1 MRLQLIPNLRSP
13 DQTLIFPRVFSM
25 RRILIHSHV
34 LAALIQLAPLV
45 RVAQSAPGVIATPTL
60 FILRWVF
67 GAAAVAG
74 SMHGLSGATGVV
86 PAAVQAT
93 NGVRTSVTFSITS
106 SSHGTA
112 RSYSALSGLPPGT
125 TLSTRG
131 TLTGTP
137 TASGPFTLRIRG
149 WQTTSLGGNW
159 ADLNVAVTVVGANPP
174 VVTSQPTN
182 LTVAPGQS
190 ASLTVAYSGDQP
202 VALRWFKEDLEV
214 KNATNATLTLPSAQA
229 ADSGRYRLRL
239 INGLATVFSDWATLT
254 VQAAVAK
261 PVITTQPVG
270 RALHAGEGFS
280 LGVSATGSDLTYVWT
295 RDGVAVESAGPPGP
309 TLVVTNVTATA
320 AGEYRV
326 RITNPG
332 GFVDSDGATV
342 SVAGPVVW
350 DSPTLVSDS
359 LRLSFNGLS
368 GRRYAIESAAAMPGP
383 FSVHVEMMS
392 QLGGT
397 VLFDPIVGSGR
408 VYRVRPLP

>member
-1 MRLQLIPNLRSP
+1 MK
-13 DQTLIFPRVFSM
+13 
-25 RRILIHSHV
+25 RILIHPHV
-34 LAALIQLAPLV
+34 LAAFLQLAPLL
-45 RVAQSAPGVIATPTL
+45 RVAQSAPGVMAAPTL

-86 PAAVQAT
+86 PAAVRAT

-112 RSYSALSGLPPGT
+112 RSYSAVSGLPPGT

-149 WQTTSLGGNW
+149 WETTSLGGNW
-159 ADLNVAVTVVGANPP
+159 ADLNVALTVVGANPP
-174 VVTSQPTN
+174 AVTSQPAN
-182 LTVAPGQS
+182 LNVAPGQS

-214 KNATNATLTLPSAQA
+214 KNATNATLTLPSAQV

-239 INGLATVFSDWATLT
+239 INDLATVFSDWATLT

-280 LGVSATGSDLTYVWT
+280 LGVSATGTNLTYAWT
-295 RDGVAVESAGPPGP
+295 RDGVVVGSAGPPGP

-320 AGEYRV
+320 AGVYRV
-326 RITNPG
+326 RITNLG
-332 GFVDSDGATV
+332 GFVDSDGATL

-350 DSPTLVSDS
+350 DQPTLVSDS
-359 LRLSFNGLS
+359 LRLSFNGLT

-383 FSVHVEMMS
+383 FATQAEMMS
-392 QLGGT
+392 QAGGT
-397 VLFDPIVGSGR
+397 VLFDPIVDSGR

>member
-1 MRLQLIPNLRSP
+1 MK
-13 DQTLIFPRVFSM
+13 
-25 RRILIHSHV
+25 RILIHPHV
-34 LAALIQLAPLV
+34 LAAFLQLAPLL
-45 RVAQSAPGVIATPTL
+45 RVAQSAPGVMAAPTL
-60 FILRWVF
+60 VILRWVF

-86 PAAVQAT
+86 PAAVRAT

-112 RSYSALSGLPPGT
+112 RSYSAVSGLPPGT
-125 TLSTRG
+125 ALSTRG

-149 WQTTSLGGNW
+149 WETTSLGGNW
-159 ADLNVAVTVVGANPP
+159 AELNVALTVVGANPP
-174 VVTSQPTN
+174 AVTSQPAN
-182 LTVAPGQS
+182 LNVAQGQS
-190 ASLTVAYSGDQP
+190 ASLTAAYSGDQP

-214 KNATNATLTLPSAQA
+214 KNATNATLTLPSAQV

-239 INGLATVFSDWATLT
+239 INDLATVFSDWATLT

-280 LGVSATGSDLTYVWT
+280 LGVSATGTNLTYAWT
-295 RDGVAVESAGPPGP
+295 RDGVVVGSAGPPGP

-320 AGEYRV
+320 AGVYRV
-326 RITNPG
+326 RITNLG
-332 GFVDSDGATV
+332 GFVDSDGATL

-350 DSPTLVSDS
+350 DQPTLVSDS
-359 LRLSFNGLS
+359 LRLSFNGLT

-383 FSVHVEMMS
+383 FATQAEMMS
-392 QLGGT
+392 QAGGT

>member
-1 MRLQLIPNLRSP
+1 MK
-13 DQTLIFPRVFSM
+13 
-25 RRILIHSHV
+25 RILIHSHV
-34 LAALIQLAPLV
+34 LAAFLQLAPLV
-45 RVAQSAPGVIATPTL
+45 RVAQTAPGVVAAPTL

-86 PAAVQAT
+86 PATVRAT

-112 RSYSALSGLPPGT
+112 RSYSAVSGLPPGT

-149 WQTTSLGGNW
+149 WETTSLGGNW
-159 ADLNVAVTVVGANPP
+159 ADLNVALTVVGANPP
-174 VVTSQPTN
+174 VVTSQPAS
-182 LTVAPGQS
+182 LTVAPGQP

>member
-1 MRLQLIPNLRSP
+1 
-13 DQTLIFPRVFSM
+13 M

-159 ADLNVAVTVVGANPP
+159 ADLNVALTVVGANPP

>member
-1 MRLQLIPNLRSP
+1 MK
-13 DQTLIFPRVFSM
+13 
-25 RRILIHSHV
+25 RILIHPHV
-34 LAALIQLAPLV
+34 LAAFLQLAPLL
-45 RVAQSAPGVIATPTL
+45 RVAQSAPGVMAAPTL

-86 PAAVQAT
+86 PVAVRAT

-112 RSYSALSGLPPGT
+112 RSYSAVSGLPPGT

-149 WQTTSLGGNW
+149 WETTSLGGNW
-159 ADLNVAVTVVGANPP
+159 ADLNVALTVVGANPP
-174 VVTSQPTN
+174 AVTSQPAN
-182 LTVAPGQS
+182 LNVAPGQS

-214 KNATNATLTLPSAQA
+214 KNATNATLTLPSAQV

-239 INGLATVFSDWATLT
+239 INDLATVFSDWATLT

-280 LGVSATGSDLTYVWT
+280 LGVSATGTNLTYAWT
-295 RDGVAVESAGPPGP
+295 RDGVVVGSAGPPGP

-320 AGEYRV
+320 AGVYRV
-326 RITNPG
+326 RITNLG
-332 GFVDSDGATV
+332 GFVDSDGATL

-350 DSPTLVSDS
+350 DQPTLVSDS
-359 LRLSFNGLS
+359 LRLSFNGLT

-383 FSVHVEMMS
+383 FATQAEMMS
-392 QLGGT
+392 QAGGT
-397 VLFDPIVGSGR
+397 VLFDPIVDSGR

>member
-1 MRLQLIPNLRSP
+1 MK
-13 DQTLIFPRVFSM
+13 
-25 RRILIHSHV
+25 RILIHPHV
-34 LAALIQLAPLV
+34 LAAFLQLAPLL
-45 RVAQSAPGVIATPTL
+45 RVAQSAPGVMAAPTL

-86 PAAVQAT
+86 PAAVRAT

-112 RSYSALSGLPPGT
+112 RSFSAVSGLPPGT

-149 WQTTSLGGNW
+149 WETTSLGGNW
-159 ADLNVAVTVVGANPP
+159 AELNVALTVVGANPP
-174 VVTSQPTN
+174 AVTSQPAN
-182 LTVAPGQS
+182 LNVAQGQS

-214 KNATNATLTLPSAQA
+214 KNATNATLTLPSAQV

-239 INGLATVFSDWATLT
+239 INDLATVFSDWATLT

-280 LGVSATGSDLTYVWT
+280 LGVSATGTNLTYAWT
-295 RDGVAVESAGPPGP
+295 RDGVVVGSAGPPGP

-320 AGEYRV
+320 AGVYRV
-326 RITNPG
+326 RITNLG
-332 GFVDSDGATV
+332 GFVDSDGVTV
-342 SVAGPVVW
+342 SVSGPVVW
-350 DSPTLVSDS
+350 DQPTLVSDS
-359 LRLSFNGLS
+359 LRLSFNGLT
-368 GRRYAIESAAAMPGP
+368 GRRYAIESAAALPGP
-383 FSVHVEMMS
+383 FATQAEMMS
-392 QLGGT
+392 QAGGT
-397 VLFDPIVGSGR
+397 VLFDPIVDSGR

>member
-1 MRLQLIPNLRSP
+1 
-13 DQTLIFPRVFSM
+13 M

-342 SVAGPVVW
+342 SVAGPVVL

>member
-1 MRLQLIPNLRSP
+1 
-13 DQTLIFPRVFSM
+13 
-25 RRILIHSHV
+25 
-34 LAALIQLAPLV
+34 
-45 RVAQSAPGVIATPTL
+45 
-60 FILRWVF
+60 
-67 GAAAVAG
+67 
-74 SMHGLSGATGVV
+74 
-86 PAAVQAT
+86 
-93 NGVRTSVTFSITS
+93 
-106 SSHGTA
+106 
-112 RSYSALSGLPPGT
+112 
-125 TLSTRG
+125 
-131 TLTGTP
+131 
-137 TASGPFTLRIRG
+137 
-149 WQTTSLGGNW
+149 LGGNW
-159 ADLNVAVTVVGANPP
+159 ADLNVALTVVGANPP
-174 VVTSQPTN
+174 VVTSQPAS
-182 LTVAPGQS
+182 LTVASGQS

-280 LGVSATGSDLTYVWT
+280 VGVSATGSDLTYAWT
-295 RDGVAVESAGPPGP
+295 RDGVAVGSAGPPGP

-383 FSVHVEMMS
+383 FSVQVEMMS

>member
-1 MRLQLIPNLRSP
+1 
-13 DQTLIFPRVFSM
+13 M

-159 ADLNVAVTVVGANPP
+159 ADLNVALTVVGANPP
-174 VVTSQPTN
+174 VVTSQPAS
-182 LTVAPGQS
+182 LTVAPGQP

-214 KNATNATLTLPSAQA
+214 KNATNATLTIPSAQA
-229 ADSGRYRLRL
+229 ADAGRYRLRL
-239 INGLATVFSDWATLT
+239 INDLATVFSDWATVT

-261 PVITTQPVG
+261 PVITTQPVD

-280 LGVSATGSDLTYVWT
+280 LGVSATGSDLTYAWT
-295 RDGVAVESAGPPGP
+295 RDGVVVGSADGPLGP
-309 TLVVTNVTATA
+309 TLVVTNVTAAA
-320 AGEYRV
+320 AGVYRV

-342 SVAGPVVW
+342 SVAGPLVW
-350 DSPTLVSDS
+350 DPPTLVSDS
-359 LRLSFNGLS
+359 LRLSFNGLT

-383 FSVHVEMMS
+383 FSVQAEMMS

>member
-1 MRLQLIPNLRSP
+1 MK
-13 DQTLIFPRVFSM
+13 
-25 RRILIHSHV
+25 RILIHSHV
-34 LAALIQLAPLV
+34 LAAFLQLAPLV
-45 RVAQSAPGVIATPTL
+45 RVAQTAPGVVAAPTL

-86 PAAVQAT
+86 PATVRAT

-112 RSYSALSGLPPGT
+112 RSYSAVSGLPPGT

-149 WQTTSLGGNW
+149 WETTSLGGNW
-159 ADLNVAVTVVGANPP
+159 ADLNVALTVVGANPP
-174 VVTSQPTN
+174 VVTSQPAS
-182 LTVAPGQS
+182 LTVASGQS

-280 LGVSATGSDLTYVWT
+280 VGVSATGTNLTYAWT
-295 RDGVAVESAGPPGP
+295 RDGVAVGSAAPPGP

-383 FSVHVEMMS
+383 FSVQVEMMS

>member
-1 MRLQLIPNLRSP
+1 MK
-13 DQTLIFPRVFSM
+13 
-25 RRILIHSHV
+25 RILIHSHV
-34 LAALIQLAPLV
+34 LAAFLQLAPLV
-45 RVAQSAPGVIATPTL
+45 RVAQTAPGVVAAPTL

-86 PAAVQAT
+86 PATVRAT
-93 NGVRTSVTFSITS
+93 NGIRTSVTFSITS

-112 RSYSALSGLPPGT
+112 RSYSAVSGLPPGT

-137 TASGPFTLRIRG
+137 TASGPFTLMIRG
-149 WQTTSLGGNW
+149 WETTSLGGNW
-159 ADLNVAVTVVGANPP
+159 ADLNVALTVVGANPP
-174 VVTSQPTN
+174 VVTSQPAS
-182 LTVAPGQS
+182 LTVAPGQP

-295 RDGVAVESAGPPGP
+295 RDGVAVGSAGPPGP

>member
-1 MRLQLIPNLRSP
+1 MK
-13 DQTLIFPRVFSM
+13 
-25 RRILIHSHV
+25 RILIHPHV
-34 LAALIQLAPLV
+34 LAAFLQLAPLV
-45 RVAQSAPGVIATPTL
+45 RVAQTAPGVIAAPTL

-86 PAAVQAT
+86 PAAVRAT

-112 RSYSALSGLPPGT
+112 RSYSAVSGLPPGT
-125 TLSTRG
+125 ALSTRG

-149 WQTTSLGGNW
+149 WETTSLGGNW
-159 ADLNVAVTVVGANPP
+159 AELNVALTVVGANPP
-174 VVTSQPTN
+174 AVTSQPAN
-182 LTVAPGQS
+182 LNVAQGQS

-214 KNATNATLTLPSAQA
+214 KNATNATLTLPSAQV

-239 INGLATVFSDWATLT
+239 INDLATVFSDWATLT

-280 LGVSATGSDLTYVWT
+280 LGVSATGTNLTYAWT
-295 RDGVAVESAGPPGP
+295 RDGVVVGSAGPPGP

-320 AGEYRV
+320 AGVYRV
-326 RITNPG
+326 RITNLG
-332 GFVDSDGATV
+332 GFVDSDGATL

-350 DSPTLVSDS
+350 DQPTLVLDS
-359 LRLSFNGLS
+359 LRLSFNGLT
-368 GRRYAIESAAAMPGP
+368 GRRYAIESAAMPGP
-383 FSVHVEMMS
+383 FATQAEMMS
-392 QLGGT
+392 QAGGT
-397 VLFDPIVGSGR
+397 VLFDPIVDSGR

>member
-1 MRLQLIPNLRSP
+1 MK
-13 DQTLIFPRVFSM
+13 
-25 RRILIHSHV
+25 RILIHSHV
-34 LAALIQLAPLV
+34 LAAFLQLAPLV
-45 RVAQSAPGVIATPTL
+45 RVAQTAPGVVAAPTL

-86 PAAVQAT
+86 PATVRAT
-93 NGVRTSVTFSITS
+93 NGIRTSVTFSITS
-106 SSHGTA
+106 SSRGTA
-112 RSYSALSGLPPGT
+112 RSYSAVSGLPPGT

-149 WQTTSLGGNW
+149 WETTSLGGNW
-159 ADLNVAVTVVGANPP
+159 ADLNVALTVVGANPP
-174 VVTSQPTN
+174 VVTSQPAS
-182 LTVAPGQS
+182 LTVAPGQP

-202 VALRWFKEDLEV
+202 VALRWFKEDLEI
-214 KNATNATLTLPSAQA
+214 KNATNSTLTLPSAQA

-239 INGLATVFSDWATLT
+239 INDLGTVFSDWATLT
-254 VQAAVAK
+254 VQATVAK

>member
-1 MRLQLIPNLRSP
+1 MK
-13 DQTLIFPRVFSM
+13 
-25 RRILIHSHV
+25 RILIHSHI
-34 LAALIQLAPLV
+34 LAAFLQLAPLV
-45 RVAQSAPGVIATPTL
+45 RVAQSAPGVVAAPTL

-86 PAAVQAT
+86 PATVRAT
-93 NGVRTSVTFSITS
+93 NGIRTSVTFSITS

-112 RSYSALSGLPPGT
+112 RSYSAVSGLPPGT

-149 WQTTSLGGNW
+149 WETTSLGGNW
-159 ADLNVAVTVVGANPP
+159 ADLNVALTVVGANPP
-174 VVTSQPTN
+174 VVTSQPAS
-182 LTVAPGQS
+182 LTVAPGQP

-214 KNATNATLTLPSAQA
+214 KNATNSTLTLPSAQA

-239 INGLATVFSDWATLT
+239 INDLGTVFSDWATLT
-254 VQAAVAK
+254 VQATVAK

>member
-1 MRLQLIPNLRSP
+1 MK
-13 DQTLIFPRVFSM
+13 
-25 RRILIHSHV
+25 RILIHPHV
-34 LAALIQLAPLV
+34 LAAFLQLAPLL
-45 RVAQSAPGVIATPTL
+45 RVAQSAPGVMAAPTL

-86 PAAVQAT
+86 PVAVRAT

-112 RSYSALSGLPPGT
+112 RSYSAVSGLPPGT

-149 WQTTSLGGNW
+149 WETTSLGGNW
-159 ADLNVAVTVVGANPP
+159 AELNVALTVVGANPP
-174 VVTSQPTN
+174 AVTSQPAN
-182 LTVAPGQS
+182 LNVAPGQS

-214 KNATNATLTLPSAQA
+214 KNATNATLTLPSAQV

-239 INGLATVFSDWATLT
+239 INDLATVFSDWATLT

-280 LGVSATGSDLTYVWT
+280 LGVSATGTNLTYAWT
-295 RDGVAVESAGPPGP
+295 RDGVVVGSAGPPGP

-320 AGEYRV
+320 AGVYRV
-326 RITNPG
+326 RITNLG
-332 GFVDSDGATV
+332 GFVDSDGATL

-350 DSPTLVSDS
+350 DQPTLVSDS
-359 LRLSFNGLS
+359 LRLSFNGLT

-383 FSVHVEMMS
+383 FATQAEMMS
-392 QLGGT
+392 QAGGT

>member
-1 MRLQLIPNLRSP
+1 MK
-13 DQTLIFPRVFSM
+13 
-25 RRILIHSHV
+25 RILIHPHV
-34 LAALIQLAPLV
+34 LAAFLQLAPLL
-45 RVAQSAPGVIATPTL
+45 RVAQSAPGVIAAPTL
-60 FILRWVF
+60 FILRWVC

-86 PAAVQAT
+86 PVAVRAT

-112 RSYSALSGLPPGT
+112 RSYSAVSGLPPGT

-149 WQTTSLGGNW
+149 WETTSLGGNW
-159 ADLNVAVTVVGANPP
+159 ADLNVALTVVGANPP
-174 VVTSQPTN
+174 AVTSQPAN
-182 LTVAPGQS
+182 LNVAPGQS

-214 KNATNATLTLPSAQA
+214 KNATNATLTLPSAQV

-239 INGLATVFSDWATLT
+239 INDLATVFSDWATLT

-280 LGVSATGSDLTYVWT
+280 LGVSATGTNLTYAWT
-295 RDGVAVESAGPPGP
+295 RDGVVVGSAGPPGP

-320 AGEYRV
+320 AGVYRV
-326 RITNPG
+326 RITNLG
-332 GFVDSDGATV
+332 GFVDSDGATL

-350 DSPTLVSDS
+350 DQPTLVSDS
-359 LRLSFNGLS
+359 LRLSFNGLT

-383 FSVHVEMMS
+383 FATQAEMMS
-392 QLGGT
+392 QAGGT
-397 VLFDPIVGSGR
+397 VLFDPIVDSGR

>member
-1 MRLQLIPNLRSP
+1 MK
-13 DQTLIFPRVFSM
+13 RV
-25 RRILIHSHV
+25 LIHSHV
-34 LAALIQLAPLV
+34 LAAFLQLAPLL
-45 RVAQSAPGVIATPTL
+45 RVAQSAPGVMAAPTL

-74 SMHGLSGATGVV
+74 SMHGVSGATGAT
-86 PAAVQAT
+86 PAAARGT
-93 NGVRTSVTFSITS
+93 NGVRMSVTFSITS

-112 RSYSALSGLPPGT
+112 KSYSVQSGLPLPQGL

-131 TLTGTP
+131 TLSGTP
-137 TASGPFTLRIRG
+137 TVSGNFIMRLRG
-149 WQTTSLGGNW
+149 WQNSTLSGDW
-159 ADLNVAVTVVGANPP
+159 SEINVPLTLVSANPP
-174 VVTSQPTN
+174 VVTSQPNSVTVAAGQSVN
-182 LTVAPGQS
+182 LT
-190 ASLTVAYSGDQP
+190 TTFTGDQP
-202 VALRWFKEDLEV
+202 LTLRWFKEDLEV
-214 KNATNATLTLPSAQA
+214 KNATNATLTIPSVQA
-229 ADSGRYRLRL
+229 ADAGRYRLRL
-239 INGLATVFSDWATLT
+239 INDLATVFSDWATIT

-280 LGVSATGSDLTYVWT
+280 FAVSATGSDLTYAWT
-295 RDGVAVESAGPPGP
+295 RDGVAVSSADGPPGP
-309 TLVVTNVTATA
+309 MLVVTNVTAAA
-320 AGEYRV
+320 AGVYRV

-350 DSPTLVSDS
+350 DPPILVSDS
-359 LRLSFNGLS
+359 LRLSFNGLT

-383 FSVHVEMMS
+383 FSVQAEMMS

-397 VLFDPIVGSGR
+397 VLFDPIGGSGR

>member
-1 MRLQLIPNLRSP
+1 MK
-13 DQTLIFPRVFSM
+13 
-25 RRILIHSHV
+25 RILIHSHV
-34 LAALIQLAPLV
+34 LAAFLQLAPLV
-45 RVAQSAPGVIATPTL
+45 RVAQTAPGVVAAPTL

-86 PAAVQAT
+86 PATVRAT
-93 NGVRTSVTFSITS
+93 NGIRTSVTFSITS

-112 RSYSALSGLPPGT
+112 RSYSAVSGLPPGT

-149 WQTTSLGGNW
+149 WETTSLGGNW
-159 ADLNVAVTVVGANPP
+159 ADLNVALTVVGANPP
-174 VVTSQPTN
+174 VVTSQPAS
-182 LTVAPGQS
+182 LTVAPGQP

>member
-1 MRLQLIPNLRSP
+1 MK
-13 DQTLIFPRVFSM
+13 
-25 RRILIHSHV
+25 RILIHPHV
-34 LAALIQLAPLV
+34 LAAFLQLAPLL
-45 RVAQSAPGVIATPTL
+45 RVAQSAPGVMAAPTL

-86 PAAVQAT
+86 PAAVRAT

-112 RSYSALSGLPPGT
+112 RSYSAVSGLPPGT

-149 WQTTSLGGNW
+149 WETTSLGGNW
-159 ADLNVAVTVVGANPP
+159 AELNVALTVVGANPP
-174 VVTSQPTN
+174 AVTSQPAN
-182 LTVAPGQS
+182 LNVAPGQS

-214 KNATNATLTLPSAQA
+214 KNATNATLTLPSAQV

-239 INGLATVFSDWATLT
+239 INDLATVFSDWATLT

-280 LGVSATGSDLTYVWT
+280 LGVSATGTNLTYAWT
-295 RDGVAVESAGPPGP
+295 RDGVVVGSAGPPGP

-320 AGEYRV
+320 AGVYRV
-326 RITNPG
+326 RITNLG
-332 GFVDSDGATV
+332 GFVDSDGATL

-350 DSPTLVSDS
+350 NQPTLVSDS
-359 LRLSFNGLS
+359 LRLSFNGLT

-383 FSVHVEMMS
+383 FATQAEMMS
-392 QLGGT
+392 QAGGT

>member
-1 MRLQLIPNLRSP
+1 MK
-13 DQTLIFPRVFSM
+13 
-25 RRILIHSHV
+25 RILIHPHV
-34 LAALIQLAPLV
+34 LAAFLQLAPLL
-45 RVAQSAPGVIATPTL
+45 RVAQSAPGVIAAPTL

-86 PAAVQAT
+86 PAAVRAT

-112 RSYSALSGLPPGT
+112 RSYSAVSGLPPGT

-149 WQTTSLGGNW
+149 WETTSLGGNW
-159 ADLNVAVTVVGANPP
+159 AELNVALTVVGANPP
-174 VVTSQPTN
+174 AVTSQPAN
-182 LTVAPGQS
+182 LNVAPGQS

-214 KNATNATLTLPSAQA
+214 KNATNATLTLPSAQV

-239 INGLATVFSDWATLT
+239 INDLATVFSDWATLT

-280 LGVSATGSDLTYVWT
+280 LGVSATGTNLTYAWT
-295 RDGVAVESAGPPGP
+295 RDGVVVGSAGPPGP

-320 AGEYRV
+320 AGVYRV
-326 RITNPG
+326 RITNLG
-332 GFVDSDGATV
+332 GFVDSDGATL

-350 DSPTLVSDS
+350 DQPTLVSDS
-359 LRLSFNGLS
+359 LRLSFNGLT

-383 FSVHVEMMS
+383 FATQAEMMS
-392 QLGGT
+392 QAGGT
-397 VLFDPIVGSGR
+397 VLFDPIVDSGR

>member
-1 MRLQLIPNLRSP
+1 MK
-13 DQTLIFPRVFSM
+13 
-25 RRILIHSHV
+25 RILIHPHV
-34 LAALIQLAPLV
+34 LAAFLQLAPLL
-45 RVAQSAPGVIATPTL
+45 RVAQSAPGVMAAPTL

-86 PAAVQAT
+86 PAAVRAT

-112 RSYSALSGLPPGT
+112 RSYSAVSGLPPGT

-149 WQTTSLGGNW
+149 WETTSLGGNW
-159 ADLNVAVTVVGANPP
+159 AELNVALTVVGANPP
-174 VVTSQPTN
+174 AVTSQPAN
-182 LTVAPGQS
+182 LNVAPGQS

-214 KNATNATLTLPSAQA
+214 KNATNATLTLPSAQV

-239 INGLATVFSDWATLT
+239 INDLATVFSDWATLT

-280 LGVSATGSDLTYVWT
+280 LGVSATGTNLTYAWT
-295 RDGVAVESAGPPGP
+295 RDGVVVGSAGPPGP

-320 AGEYRV
+320 AGVYRV
-326 RITNPG
+326 RITNLG
-332 GFVDSDGATV
+332 GFVDSDGATL

-350 DSPTLVSDS
+350 DQPTLVSDS
-359 LRLSFNGLS
+359 LRLSFNGLT

-383 FSVHVEMMS
+383 FATQAEMMS
-392 QLGGT
+392 QAGGT
-397 VLFDPIVGSGR
+397 VLFDPIVDSGR

>member
-1 MRLQLIPNLRSP
+1 MKR
-13 DQTLIFPRVFSM
+13 F
-25 RRILIHSHV
+25 LIHSQI
-34 LAALIQLAPLV
+34 LAAFLQLAPLL
-45 RVAQSAPGVIATPTL
+45 RVAQSAPGMVATPTL

-67 GAAAVAG
+67 GTAAVAG

-86 PAAVQAT
+86 PAAVRAT

-112 RSYSALSGLPPGT
+112 RSYSAVSGLPPGT

-149 WQTTSLGGNW
+149 WETTSLGGNW
-159 ADLNVAVTVVGANPP
+159 ADLNVALTVVGANPP
-174 VVTSQPTN
+174 VVTSQPAS
-182 LTVAPGQS
+182 LTVAPGQP

-214 KNATNATLTLPSAQA
+214 KNATNSTLTLPSAQA

-239 INGLATVFSDWATLT
+239 INDLGTVFSDWATLT
-254 VQAAVAK
+254 VQATVAK

>member
-1 MRLQLIPNLRSP
+1 MK
-13 DQTLIFPRVFSM
+13 
-25 RRILIHSHV
+25 RILIHPHV
-34 LAALIQLAPLV
+34 LAAFLQLAPLL
-45 RVAQSAPGVIATPTL
+45 RVAQSAPGVMAAPTL

-86 PAAVQAT
+86 PAAVRAT

-112 RSYSALSGLPPGT
+112 RSYSAVSGLPPGT

-149 WQTTSLGGNW
+149 WETTSLGGNW
-159 ADLNVAVTVVGANPP
+159 ADLNVALTVVGANPP
-174 VVTSQPTN
+174 VVTSQPAS
-182 LTVAPGQS
+182 LTVASGQS

-214 KNATNATLTLPSAQA
+214 KNATNATLTLPSAQV

-239 INGLATVFSDWATLT
+239 INDLATVFSDWATLT

-280 LGVSATGSDLTYVWT
+280 LGVSATGTNLTYSWT
-295 RDGVAVESAGPPGP
+295 RDGVVVGSAGPPGP

-320 AGEYRV
+320 AGVYRV
-326 RITNPG
+326 RITNLG
-332 GFVDSDGATV
+332 GFVDSDGATL

-350 DSPTLVSDS
+350 DQPTLVSDS
-359 LRLSFNGLS
+359 LRLSFNGLT

-383 FSVHVEMMS
+383 FATQAEMMS
-392 QLGGT
+392 QAGGT
-397 VLFDPIVGSGR
+397 VLFDPIVDSGR

>member
-1 MRLQLIPNLRSP
+1 MK
-13 DQTLIFPRVFSM
+13 
-25 RRILIHSHV
+25 RILIHSHV
-34 LAALIQLAPLV
+34 LAAFLQLAPLV
-45 RVAQSAPGVIATPTL
+45 RVAQTAPGVVAAPTL

-86 PAAVQAT
+86 PATVRAT
-93 NGVRTSVTFSITS
+93 NGIRTSVTFSITS

-112 RSYSALSGLPPGT
+112 RSYSAVSGLPPGT

-149 WQTTSLGGNW
+149 WETTSLGGNW
-159 ADLNVAVTVVGANPP
+159 ADLNVALTVVGANPP
-174 VVTSQPTN
+174 VVTSQPAS
-182 LTVAPGQS
+182 LTVAPGQP

-239 INGLATVFSDWATLT
+239 INDLGTVFSDWATLT
-254 VQAAVAK
+254 VQATVAK